1 MSGLGFQAALVVVL
15 ILLNAAFAGSEIAL
29 ISLREGQIE
38 RLAERGARGRRLA
51 VLARDPNRFLATIQ
65 VGITLAGF
73 LASAAAAVTLA
84 EPLVEPLEF
93 LGRAAKPVAIFLVT
107 TVLAF
112 LTLVLGELAPK
123 RLAMQRAERWALVA
137 ARPLSGLSTIARP
150 AVWLLSRSTDFV
162 VRLLGGDPDQQ
173 RQEVTEEEVRDLV
186 AAQTSFTPEQ
196 RRIMEG
202 ALEIQTRTLREVL
215 VPRRDVLVLD
225 DRLTAAEGAARL
237 IEAGHSRAPVA
248 QGGDLDQVAGVVH
261 LRDLAKAPAEDVT
274 ACLSETLVVPEAMT
288 VLDALRTMQFGRQH
302 LAVVVNEHGGTEGI
316 VTLEDLIEELVGEI
330 YDESDPDVLGV
341 QREPDGVLVLPGSF
355 PVHDLEDLGVDLP
368 GGDYATV
375 AGLVLDRLGRIPT
388 SGESIVV
395 DGWLVEASDVDERAI
410 TRVRL
415 RPATSQ
421 HTQSP

>member
-1 MSGLGFQAALVVVL
+1 MSGLGLQIGLVVVL

-38 RLAERGARGRRLA
+38 RLAEKGPRGRRLA

-73 LASAAAAVTLA
+73 LASAAAAVSLAKPLEEPLDFLGKAA
-84 EPLVEPLEF
+84 EPVSI
-93 LGRAAKPVAIFLVT
+93 VLVT
-107 TVLAF
+107 IVLAY

-123 RLAMQRAERWALVA
+123 RIAMQRAERWALLA
-137 ARPLSGLSTIARP
+137 ARPLTGLSTVTRP
-150 AVWLLSRSTDFV
+150 AVWLLSASTDFV
-162 VRLLGGDPDQQ
+162 VRILGGDPEQQ
-173 RQEVTEEEVRDLV
+173 RQEVTEEEVRDMV

-196 RRIMEG
+196 RQIMEG

-225 DRLTAAEGAARL
+225 DRLTAAEGAAKL

-248 QGGDLDQVAGVVH
+248 KGGDLDEVCGVVH
-261 LRDLAKAPAEDVT
+261 LRELAKAPAEDVT
-274 ACLSETLVVPEAMT
+274 ARIAETLVVPEAMT
-288 VLDALRTMQFGRQH
+288 VLDALRTMQLARQH

-355 PVHDLEDLGVDLP
+355 PVHDLVDLGVELP
-368 GGDYATV
+368 TGDYATI
-375 AGLVLDRLGRIPT
+375 AGLVLDRLGRIPS
-388 SGESIVV
+388 SGESVVV
-395 DGWLVEASDVDERAI
+395 DGWLIEATDVDERAI

-415 RPATSQ
+415 RPASTNPA
-421 HTQSP
+421 HAT